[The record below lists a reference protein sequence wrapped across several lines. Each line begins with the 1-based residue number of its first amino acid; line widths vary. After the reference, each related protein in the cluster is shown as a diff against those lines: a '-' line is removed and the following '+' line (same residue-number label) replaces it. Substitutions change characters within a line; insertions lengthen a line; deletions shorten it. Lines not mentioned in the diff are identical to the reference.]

1 MDAYHSSCGSIM
13 PQQVEQVFVQGDVL
27 YNVYVGADVVL
38 ALTVTLNVVVVVLIA
53 IFRKRLKRFFKWKL
67 FKKLLS

>member
-1 MDAYHSSCGSIM
+1 M